1 MTPTEAEHLDVLSR
15 GTVDVVVRAELE
27 AKLLAFA
34 RGERGPLRVKTGFDP
49 TRPDLHL
56 GHVVLL
62 QKMRQ
67 FQDLGHTVVFLVGD
81 TTAMVGDPTGQNDMR
96 PRLTRDEVLAAAET
110 YQEQAFKVLDRA
122 RTEVRSNGE
131 WLGRLTALDFIELA
145 AKVTV
150 ARIMER
156 DDFKKRWDEHRPIH
170 QHELLYPLLQGYD
183 SVALDADLEL
193 GGTDQL
199 FNLNVGRD
207 LMPRYGKPAQSV
219 LTVPLLE
226 GIDAKLEG
234 GKIVGKKMSKS
245 ADNYVGIT
253 EAPLVMFRKCMQ
265 IDDGVIWR
273 YFELLSRRSTA
284 ELAALR
290 AATTDPREPKRLFAR
305 EIVARFHDEAAAAGA
320 DDEFS
325 RVYLGEG
332 LPADIPAVTATAD
345 GDALWVP
352 KALLAAHLV
361 GSTSDGRRQITDGWV
376 EVDGARVTDP
386 KLTLPRGTYLLRVG
400 SKNRKFARVTI
411 A

>member
-1 MTPTEAEHLDVLSR
+1 MTPVEVDPLEVLSR

-27 AKLLAFA
+27 QKMLAFA

-49 TRPDLHL
+49 TRPDLHF

-81 TTAMVGDPTGQNDMR
+81 YTAMVGDPTGQNDMR
-96 PRLTRDEVLAAAET
+96 PRLSREEVLAAAET
-110 YQEQAFKVLDRA
+110 YQAQAFKVLDRE
-122 RTEVRSNGE
+122 RTEVRWNGE
-131 WLGRLTALDFIELA
+131 WLGKLTTLDFIELA

-156 DDFKKRWDEHRPIH
+156 DDFQKRWAEHRPIH

-199 FNLNVGRD
+199 FNLNIGRD

-226 GIDAKLEG
+226 GTDARVEG
-234 GKIVGKKMSKS
+234 GKVVGKKMSKS

-253 EAPLVMFRKCMQ
+253 EPPLVMFRKCMQ

-273 YFELLSRRSTA
+273 YFELLSRRSTG
-284 ELAALR
+284 EIQALR

-305 EIVARFHDEAAAAGA
+305 EMVARFHDDAAAAEA
-320 DDEFS
+320 DAEFA

-332 LPADIPAVTATAD
+332 APADVPEITAPAD
-345 GDALWVP
+345 GDTLWVP
-352 KALLAAHLV
+352 KALLAARLV
-361 GSTSDGRRQITDGWV
+361 ASTSDGRRQITDGWV
-376 EVDGARVTDP
+376 EVDGARVVDP
-386 KLTLPRGTYLLRVG
+386 KLALPKGTYLLRVG
-400 SKNRKFARVTI
+400 SKNRKFARVTV

>member
-1 MTPTEAEHLDVLSR
+1 MPPAALDPVEVLSR

-27 AKLLAFA
+27 QKLAAFA
-34 RGERGPLRVKTGFDP
+34 RGLRGPLRVKAGFDP

-62 QKMRQ
+62 QKLRQ
-67 FQDLGHTVVFLVGD
+67 FQQLGHTIVFLIGD
-81 TTAMVGDPTGQNDMR
+81 TTAMVGDPTGQNDLR
-96 PRLTRDEVLAAAET
+96 PRLSREEVLAAAET
-110 YQEQAFKVLDRA
+110 YQAQAFKVLDRDA
-122 RTEVRSNGE
+122 TEVRWNGE
-131 WLGRLTALDFIELA
+131 WLGKLSSLEFIELA
-145 AKVTV
+145 AKTTV

-156 DDFKKRWDEHRPIH
+156 DDFEKRWSERRPIY

-226 GIDAKLEG
+226 GTDARVVDG
-234 GKIVGKKMSKS
+234 RVVGKKMSKS
-245 ADNYVGIT
+245 ADNYIGIT

-265 IDDGVIWR
+265 IDDEVIWR

-284 ELAALR
+284 ELRELR

-305 EIVARFHDEAAAAGA
+305 EMVARFHDDEAAALAER
-320 DDEFS
+320 EFAS
-325 RVYLGEG
+325 VYLGEG
-332 LPADIPAVTATAD
+332 LPADIPEVSVAAD
-345 GDALWVP
+345 GDTLWLP
-352 KALLAAHLV
+352 KALVAARLAS
-361 GSTSDGRRQITDGWV
+361 STSDGRRQLTDGWV

-386 KLTLPRGTYLLRVG
+386 KHALPRGAYLLRVG
-400 SKNRKFARVTI
+400 SKNRKFARVTV